1 MEEAT
6 RKNLIFL
13 VTALLAVLMGVA
25 LGVGLIM
32 TWPRLA
38 KTPPTATATTC
49 TLDPQ
54 TAATLAAI
62 KESTSTSQEEVDTLR
77 VVIADLIDRLESRP
91 AAGGGAG
98 PDNLPSAYVRQVNDF
113 FRTATAK
120 TLLSSRAEGARLGDP
135 SFVDWDLISVP
146 YTISGK
152 SQYLLV
158 KIKILDF
165 YDLQFDVLWDSLEGG
180 R

>member
-1 MEEAT
+1 MEEST

-13 VTALLAVLMGVA
+13 ATALLAVLAGVA

-38 KTPPTATATTC
+38 RQPAPAVAQNC
-49 TLDPQ
+49 TLDPES
-54 TAATLAAI
+54 AAALAAI
-62 KESTSTSQEEVDTLR
+62 KVSTEASQEEVDTLR
-77 VVIADLIDRLESRP
+77 VVIADLIDKLESRP
-91 AAGGGAG
+91 AAGGAG
-98 PDNLPSAYVRQVNDF
+98 VDNLPSAYVRQVNDF
-113 FRTATAK
+113 FNTPTAK
-120 TLLSSRAEGARLGDP
+120 SLLSAKATGAKLGEP

-146 YTISGK
+146 YTLAGK
-152 SQYLLV
+152 SHFLLV

-165 YDLQFDVLWDSLEGG
+165 YDLQFDVLWDSMEGG